1 MSVRGDVM
9 DIDFYLD
16 RIKGIPVSD
25 IHFIPQRD
33 EIRVRY
39 RLPQGLTEEE
49 PISREEYGVLLQRVK
64 LKAGMNISEKRLPQD
79 GIIEAGVSGRQLRIS
94 TLRSIY
100 GEALTIR
107 LFQERSM
114 TLAQLGFT
122 EEQLKSLETR
132 LYGGFSLLV
141 ITGETGS
148 GKSTT
153 LKALIR
159 ALTEQG
165 HKVVSV
171 EDPVEISIAG
181 ALEVSLNETIGLDY
195 ERAIFASLR
204 QDPDY
209 IAIGEIR
216 GRSTC
221 EHCLRAALSG
231 HPVITTLHSGDY
243 ELTRMRLCSMSS
255 MPEFVDSVLTL
266 VINQKLVATADGLRR
281 LSARI
286 FEKGR
291 KGVLEI

>member
-1 MSVRGDVM
+1 M
-9 DIDFYLD
+9 DIDFYLQK
-16 RIKGIPVSD
+16 IKAEPVSD

-33 EIRVRY
+33 EVQVRF
-39 RLPQGLTEEE
+39 RMPWGLTMEDALSKVDYN
-49 PISREEYGVLLQRVK
+49 ILLQRVK
-64 LKAGMNISEKRLPQD
+64 LQASMNISEKRLPQD
-79 GIIEAGVSGRQLRIS
+79 GIIAAAQAGRQLRIS
-94 TLRSIY
+94 TLRGIY

-114 TLAQLGFT
+114 TLPELGFSKSQLDAL
-122 EEQLKSLETR
+122 EQR
-132 LYGGFSLLV
+132 LNFGFSLLV

-159 ALTEQG
+159 SFTERGQ
-165 HKVVSV
+165 KVVAV
-171 EDPVEISIAG
+171 EDPVEISIPG
-181 ALEVSLNETIGLDY
+181 SLEVSLNETIGLDY

-204 QDPDY
+204 QDPVY

-243 ELTRMRLCSMSS
+243 ELTKMRLCSMSS
-255 MPEFVDSVLTL
+255 MPEFVDSVLSI
-266 VINQKLVATADGLRR
+266 VINQKLIPSPDGGRKLV
-281 LSARI
+281 ARI
-286 FEKGR
+286 YENR
-291 KGVLEI
+291 LNQVIEL